1 MANMTAFWSHFG
13 RCFVFVWDVFSVETK
28 VGVRAQP
35 PTLGSTLGGF
45 FSFSRGLH
53 LNPLELR
60 GPDAIPLF
68 CDVFELCV
76 RVSTSK

>member
-1 MANMTAFWSHFG
+1 MIISALP
-13 RCFVFVWDVFSVETK
+13 VVLVVLVETK

-53 LNPLELR
+53 PNPLDRR
-60 GPDAIPLF
+60 GGSSIPLS
-68 CDVFELCV
+68 CKRYELWL
-76 RVSTSK
+76 RVSASK